1 MEISVFIREYA
12 PLAGEAGRAFRIDP
26 VVILAQAA
34 IETGW
39 GESTLCREYH
49 NFFGITAYGL
59 PNVWWTGRW
68 TELSPRS
75 LRFRIYPDDKCSFM
89 DYCRLLRS
97 AYPRAADMSA
107 NPTAFAKEIAYS
119 PYISEVNGDNR
130 EAYRK
135 LIVQLCRKISSQL
148 SIVNPKG
155 GQMPP
160 SVASRRSSGSSSR
173 SIPLFPKRQ
182 TLPALLLLLLAL
194 LSLLMRETEVTLAAI
209 GASLTLFRH
218 DGTPPPHRPPGRT
231 GWVSPATPSS

>member
-75 LRFRIYPDDKCSFM
+75 LRFRIYPAGGRS
-89 DYCRLLRS
+89 CRPAR
-97 AYPRAADMSA
+97 Y
-107 NPTAFAKEIAYS
+107 
-119 PYISEVNGDNR
+119 V
-130 EAYRK
+130 
-135 LIVQLCRKISSQL
+135 
-148 SIVNPKG
+148 
-155 GQMPP
+155 
-160 SVASRRSSGSSSR
+160 SGSTRTISAR
-173 SIPLFPKRQ
+173 SWI
-182 TLPALLLLLLAL
+182 T
-194 LSLLMRETEVTLAAI
+194 AACF
-209 GASLTLFRH
+209 A
-218 DGTPPPHRPPGRT
+218 RPIPGRPT
-231 GWVSPATPSS
+231 

>member
-97 AYPRAADMSA
+97 AYPYGLRQ
-107 NPTAFAKEIAYS
+107 
-119 PYISEVNGDNR
+119 GDR
-130 EAYRK
+130 LQPLHQRGERR
-135 LIVQLCRKISSQL
+135 QPGSL
-148 SIVNPKG
+148 S
-155 GQMPP
+155 
-160 SVASRRSSGSSSR
+160 
-173 SIPLFPKRQ
+173 
-182 TLPALLLLLLAL
+182 
-194 LSLLMRETEVTLAAI
+194 
-209 GASLTLFRH
+209 
-218 DGTPPPHRPPGRT
+218 
-231 GWVSPATPSS
+231 

>member
-34 IETGW
+34 TETGW
-39 GESTLCREYH
+39 GES
-49 NFFGITAYGL
+49 TAYGL

-119 PYISEVNGDNR
+119 PYISELNGDNR
-130 EAYRK
+130 EAYR
-135 LIVQLCRKISSQL
+135 QLATINRQSKGRADAAPIINCQL
-148 SIVNPKG
+148 K
-155 GQMPP
+155 
-160 SVASRRSSGSSSR
+160 
-173 SIPLFPKRQ
+173 
-182 TLPALLLLLLAL
+182 
-194 LSLLMRETEVTLAAI
+194 
-209 GASLTLFRH
+209 
-218 DGTPPPHRPPGRT
+218 
-231 GWVSPATPSS
+231 

>member
-97 AYPRAADMSA
+97 AYPRAAD
-107 NPTAFAKEIAYS
+107 
-119 PYISEVNGDNR
+119 
-130 EAYRK
+130 
-135 LIVQLCRKISSQL
+135 VQLCRKVSSQL
-148 SIVNPKG
+148 SIVNQKG
-155 GQMPP
+155 GQMP
-160 SVASRRSSGSSSR
+160 S
-173 SIPLFPKRQ
+173 
-182 TLPALLLLLLAL
+182 
-194 LSLLMRETEVTLAAI
+194 LSPTVN
-209 GASLTLFRH
+209 
-218 DGTPPPHRPPGRT
+218 
-231 GWVSPATPSS
+231 

>member
-89 DYCRLLRS
+89 DSLGLSPGGRHERQSYGLRQGDRLQPLHQRGERRQPGS
-97 AYPRAADMSA
+97 
-107 NPTAFAKEIAYS
+107 
-119 PYISEVNGDNR
+119 
-130 EAYRK
+130 
-135 LIVQLCRKISSQL
+135 L
-148 SIVNPKG
+148 S
-155 GQMPP
+155 
-160 SVASRRSSGSSSR
+160 
-173 SIPLFPKRQ
+173 
-182 TLPALLLLLLAL
+182 
-194 LSLLMRETEVTLAAI
+194 
-209 GASLTLFRH
+209 
-218 DGTPPPHRPPGRT
+218 
-231 GWVSPATPSS
+231 

>member
-107 NPTAFAKEIAYS
+107 NPTAFAKEIATS
-119 PYISEVNGDNR
+119 AR
-130 EAYRK
+130 
-135 LIVQLCRKISSQL
+135 
-148 SIVNPKG
+148 
-155 GQMPP
+155 
-160 SVASRRSSGSSSR
+160 
-173 SIPLFPKRQ
+173 
-182 TLPALLLLLLAL
+182 
-194 LSLLMRETEVTLAAI
+194 
-209 GASLTLFRH
+209 
-218 DGTPPPHRPPGRT
+218 
-231 GWVSPATPSS
+231 

>member
-97 AYPRAADMSA
+97 AYPPGRPTHERQPLRPSPRRS
-107 NPTAFAKEIAYS
+107 PTAPTSA
-119 PYISEVNGDNR
+119 R
-130 EAYRK
+130 
-135 LIVQLCRKISSQL
+135 
-148 SIVNPKG
+148 
-155 GQMPP
+155 
-160 SVASRRSSGSSSR
+160 
-173 SIPLFPKRQ
+173 
-182 TLPALLLLLLAL
+182 
-194 LSLLMRETEVTLAAI
+194 
-209 GASLTLFRH
+209 
-218 DGTPPPHRPPGRT
+218 
-231 GWVSPATPSS
+231 

>member
-89 DYCRLLRS
+89 DYCRLSPGGRHERQPYGLRQ
-97 AYPRAADMSA
+97 
-107 NPTAFAKEIAYS
+107 
-119 PYISEVNGDNR
+119 GDR
-130 EAYRK
+130 LQPLHQRGERR
-135 LIVQLCRKISSQL
+135 QPGSL
-148 SIVNPKG
+148 S
-155 GQMPP
+155 
-160 SVASRRSSGSSSR
+160 
-173 SIPLFPKRQ
+173 
-182 TLPALLLLLLAL
+182 
-194 LSLLMRETEVTLAAI
+194 
-209 GASLTLFRH
+209 
-218 DGTPPPHRPPGRT
+218 
-231 GWVSPATPSS
+231 

>member
-148 SIVNPKG
+148 SIVNQKG
-155 GQMPP
+155 GQMP
-160 SVASRRSSGSSSR
+160 SLSSTHP
-173 SIPLFPKRQ
+173 PLPHGAPPGH
-182 TLPALLLLLLAL
+182 LPA
-194 LSLLMRETEVTLAAI
+194 
-209 GASLTLFRH
+209 ASPCSRNDRRYRRCSF
-218 DGTPPPHRPPGRT
+218 
-231 GWVSPATPSS
+231 SC

>member
-89 DYCRLLRS
+89 DYCRLSPGGRHERQSYGLRQ
-97 AYPRAADMSA
+97 
-107 NPTAFAKEIAYS
+107 
-119 PYISEVNGDNR
+119 GDR
-130 EAYRK
+130 LQPLHQRGERR
-135 LIVQLCRKISSQL
+135 QPGSL
-148 SIVNPKG
+148 S
-155 GQMPP
+155 
-160 SVASRRSSGSSSR
+160 
-173 SIPLFPKRQ
+173 
-182 TLPALLLLLLAL
+182 
-194 LSLLMRETEVTLAAI
+194 
-209 GASLTLFRH
+209 
-218 DGTPPPHRPPGRT
+218 
-231 GWVSPATPSS
+231 

>member
-97 AYPRAADMSA
+97 RL
-107 NPTAFAKEIAYS
+107 S
-119 PYISEVNGDNR
+119 PGGRHERQPYGLRQGDR
-130 EAYRK
+130 LQPLHQRGERR
-135 LIVQLCRKISSQL
+135 QPGSL
-148 SIVNPKG
+148 S
-155 GQMPP
+155 
-160 SVASRRSSGSSSR
+160 
-173 SIPLFPKRQ
+173 
-182 TLPALLLLLLAL
+182 
-194 LSLLMRETEVTLAAI
+194 
-209 GASLTLFRH
+209 
-218 DGTPPPHRPPGRT
+218 
-231 GWVSPATPSS
+231 

>member
-89 DYCRLLRS
+89 DYCRLLGL
-97 AYPRAADMSA
+97 
-107 NPTAFAKEIAYS
+107 S
-119 PYISEVNGDNR
+119 PGGRHERQSYGLRQGDR
-130 EAYRK
+130 LQPLHQRGERR
-135 LIVQLCRKISSQL
+135 QPGSL
-148 SIVNPKG
+148 S
-155 GQMPP
+155 
-160 SVASRRSSGSSSR
+160 
-173 SIPLFPKRQ
+173 
-182 TLPALLLLLLAL
+182 
-194 LSLLMRETEVTLAAI
+194 
-209 GASLTLFRH
+209 
-218 DGTPPPHRPPGRT
+218 
-231 GWVSPATPSS
+231 

>member
-49 NFFGITAYGL
+49 NFF
-59 PNVWWTGRW
+59 
-68 TELSPRS
+68 
-75 LRFRIYPDDKCSFM
+75 
-89 DYCRLLRS
+89 
-97 AYPRAADMSA
+97 
-107 NPTAFAKEIAYS
+107 KEIAYS

-148 SIVNPKG
+148 SIVNQKG
-155 GQMPP
+155 GQMP
-160 SVASRRSSGSSSR
+160 SLSS
-173 SIPLFPKRQ
+173 
-182 TLPALLLLLLAL
+182 T
-194 LSLLMRETEVTLAAI
+194 VN
-209 GASLTLFRH
+209 
-218 DGTPPPHRPPGRT
+218 
-231 GWVSPATPSS
+231 

>member
-68 TELSPRS
+68 TELSS
-75 LRFRIYPDDKCSFM
+75 
-89 DYCRLLRS
+89 RLLRS

-160 SVASRRSSGSSSR
+160 LSS
-173 SIPLFPKRQ
+173 
-182 TLPALLLLLLAL
+182 T
-194 LSLLMRETEVTLAAI
+194 VN
-209 GASLTLFRH
+209 
-218 DGTPPPHRPPGRT
+218 
-231 GWVSPATPSS
+231 

>member
-12 PLAGEAGRAFRIDP
+12 PLAGERGRAFRIDP

-97 AYPRAADMSA
+97 AL
-107 NPTAFAKEIAYS
+107 S
-119 PYISEVNGDNR
+119 PGGRHERQPYGLRQGDR
-130 EAYRK
+130 LQPLHQRGERR
-135 LIVQLCRKISSQL
+135 QPGSL
-148 SIVNPKG
+148 S
-155 GQMPP
+155 
-160 SVASRRSSGSSSR
+160 
-173 SIPLFPKRQ
+173 
-182 TLPALLLLLLAL
+182 
-194 LSLLMRETEVTLAAI
+194 
-209 GASLTLFRH
+209 
-218 DGTPPPHRPPGRT
+218 
-231 GWVSPATPSS
+231 